1 MPGGW
6 KRQAELE
13 QPGIG
18 WVNRTLAVSYAR
30 LGERISAL
38 DSLEALQRCV
48 PDVTISQVVSAIPF
62 YGGLPGARRR
72 RFEQPRSAS
81 LKLGFD
87 LVRTLPSG

>member
-1 MPGGW
+1 V
-6 KRQAELE
+6 LE
-13 QPGIG
+13 QSGIG

-62 YGGLPGARRR
+62 TEDFLGRVAEGLNDLGLPA
-72 RFEQPRSAS
+72 
-81 LKLGFD
+81 
-87 LVRTLPSG
+87 